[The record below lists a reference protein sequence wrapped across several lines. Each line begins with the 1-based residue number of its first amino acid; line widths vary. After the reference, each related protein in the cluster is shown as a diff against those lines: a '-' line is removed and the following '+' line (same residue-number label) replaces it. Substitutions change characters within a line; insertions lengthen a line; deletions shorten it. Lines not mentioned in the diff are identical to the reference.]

1 MRRCLIYF
9 LLLAGTTIQS
19 IQFCSAQITDYCENL
34 KSPISNVQSGAC
46 FEAMMIQTKG
56 FEATCKLMK
65 LMNPKMTEIVF
76 TNNNNV
82 KNTLGN
88 KAYHVKDMDGPYKNI
103 DRVVLEF
110 EKNFV
115 LIISILP
122 FDSTTENKDYAE
134 LVVLVLHNGET
145 QLCASGKFLKQKLYN
160 DDNKFLHI
168 VNPDPLEITFNN
180 AKIKPDISFTF
191 SQSYFLSDFTYGEYN
206 FKIN

>member
-1 MRRCLIYF
+1 
-9 LLLAGTTIQS
+9 
-19 IQFCSAQITDYCENL
+19 L

-46 FEAMMIQTKG
+46 FEAVMIQNKG
-56 FEATCKLMK
+56 FEATFKLMK
-65 LMNPKMTEIVF
+65 LMNPKMTDIVF

-88 KAYHVKDMDGPYKNI
+88 QAYHVKDLDGPYKNI

-122 FDSTTENKDYAE
+122 YDYTTENKDYAE

-191 SQSYFLSDFTYGEYN
+191 SQGYLLSDFTYGEYN